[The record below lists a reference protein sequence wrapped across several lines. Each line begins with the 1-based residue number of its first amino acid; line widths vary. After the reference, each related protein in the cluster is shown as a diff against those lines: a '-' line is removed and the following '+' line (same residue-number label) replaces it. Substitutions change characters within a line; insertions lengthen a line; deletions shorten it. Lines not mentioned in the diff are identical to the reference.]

1 MSGVEIM
8 ARCLLARSTRM
19 AACDTVSQAAM
30 LIVVVAQ
37 AHPDW
42 PRTNDGFLPVSF
54 VAMAVHHYDRH
65 NLHGLTVAPK

>member
-1 MSGVEIM
+1 
-8 ARCLLARSTRM
+8 M